1 MRTKKVDERK
11 SFKISHLDSSNINSD
26 NKNNDRTTRNVK
38 NNKSW
43 IEIIKTKEL
52 KTAIFIPRLRTI

>member
-1 MRTKKVDERK
+1 MRTKKLDERK
-11 SFKISHLDSSNINSD
+11 IFKIGHLDSININSD
-26 NKNNDRTTRNVK
+26 NNNNDRTTRNVK

-52 KTAIFIPRLRTI
+52 KSAIFIPRLRAI